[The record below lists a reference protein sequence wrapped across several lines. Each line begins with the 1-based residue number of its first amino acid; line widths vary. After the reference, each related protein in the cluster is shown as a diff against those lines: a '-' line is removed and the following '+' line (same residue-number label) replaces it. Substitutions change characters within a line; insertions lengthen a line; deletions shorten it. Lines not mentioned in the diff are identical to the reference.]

1 MIIKVKDMNTFRR
14 QLFSILL
21 LAAAGWMSGAVAQDY
36 PSRPIRILVPVPPG
50 GGTDLYARTV
60 GAKISENIG
69 QPVIIDNRPGGGT
82 FVAVGALTGAAPDG
96 YTLLLSAES
105 TFATNQSLFAKL
117 PYDPAHDFTWVTL
130 TARFHY
136 VIVTRPDFPAGSL
149 AELLA
154 TLKSR
159 PGELKYASVG
169 PGSPHHLQT
178 AMFLQ
183 RTGVDAVHVAY
194 RGTPPA
200 ITDLMGGIVDFMFL
214 DVSTA
219 MGLAK
224 GGKIK
229 VLASVT
235 PARLPG
241 LPGVPTVQEAGVS
254 DFYTYSW
261 QGIVAPRGTP
271 RKIVDRINAEFR
283 RAVAD
288 PAVRQRLLDAGIE
301 PVTSTPE
308 QMAEHAKSETVR
320 WAEVIRKAGIKLE

>member
-1 MIIKVKDMNTFRR
+1 MTTFWRR
-14 QLFSILL
+14 LLSYLL
-21 LAAAGWMSGAVAQDY
+21 LASAGWMSCAAAQDF

-82 FVAVGALTGAAPDG
+82 FVAVAALTSAPPDG

-105 TFATNQSLFAKL
+105 TYATNQSLFAKM
-117 PYDPAHDFTWVTL
+117 PYDPAQDFTWVTL
-130 TARFHY
+130 TARFNY
-136 VIVTRPDFPAGSL
+136 VIVTRPDLPVRSL
-149 AELLA
+149 AEFLA
-154 TLKSR
+154 MLKSR

-169 PGSPHHLQT
+169 PGSPHHLHMAT
-178 AMFLQ
+178 FLQ
-183 RTGVDAVHVAY
+183 RTGMDAMHVAY

-200 ITDLMGGIVDFMFL
+200 ITDLMGGVVDFMFL

-219 MGLAK
+219 TGLAK
-224 GGKIK
+224 AGKVK
-229 VLASVT
+229 VLATVT

-241 LPGVPTVQEAGVS
+241 LPDVPTVEEAGVPN
-254 DFYTYSW
+254 FYTYSW

-271 RKIVDRINAEFR
+271 RRIVERVNAEFR
-283 RAVAD
+283 RAIAD
-288 PAVRQRLLDAGIE
+288 PGVRQKLVDAGIE

-308 QMAEHAKSETVR
+308 QFAEHAKAEAAR
-320 WAEVIRKAGIKLE
+320 WGEVIRKAGIKLE